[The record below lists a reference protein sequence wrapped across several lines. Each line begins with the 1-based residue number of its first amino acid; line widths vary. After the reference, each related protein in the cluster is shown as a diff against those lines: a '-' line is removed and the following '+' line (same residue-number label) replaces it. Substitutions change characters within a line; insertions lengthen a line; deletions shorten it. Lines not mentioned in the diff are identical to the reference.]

1 MKISQIR
8 AIHKA
13 CQSRDLAAMETYL
26 KKAGEYD
33 SFLRSKYKTMRMYM
47 RHVLGLECRNGKI
60 YKSLS
65 VCPPKTNEW
74 QIGG

>member
-13 CQSRDLAAMETYL
+13 CHKRDLEAMETYL
-26 KKAGEYD
+26 NKVGEYD
-33 SFLRSKYKTMRMYM
+33 TFRRSKYKAMRMYM

-65 VCPPKTNEW
+65 VWSRKTNEW